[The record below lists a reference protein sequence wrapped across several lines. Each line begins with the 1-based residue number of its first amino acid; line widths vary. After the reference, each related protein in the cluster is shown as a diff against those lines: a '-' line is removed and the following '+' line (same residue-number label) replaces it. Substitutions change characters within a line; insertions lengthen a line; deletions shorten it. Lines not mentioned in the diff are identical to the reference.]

1 MMHVLPE
8 IHSSQLNVGR
18 LDSLIKS
25 SYPITRQTKNL
36 RRQCAIRVNPID
48 FGDCFS
54 RQQFRKENESIDVW
68 NGRQALHVR
77 SSRSNFISHLL
88 RPRRQRRRAKHANLQ
103 IQERSARWGALTS
116 PSEPA
121 FMRAAAGTR
130 NTGAASVFSRFGKG
144 CVNGNEIPATRS
156 LNLIR

>member
-54 RQQFRKENESIDVW
+54 RQQFRRENESIDVW

-121 FMRAAAGTR
+121 CEPSRRR
-130 NTGAASVFSRFGKG
+130 NAHRRSCELLLRFGRS
-144 CVNGNEIPATRS
+144 CVEWECNSR
-156 LNLIR
+156 NLLPNYFR